1 MLLENVHA
9 NTRIL
14 KEFYFIVV
22 DATEYDTVFVVLIFC
37 SLLLMQRIAESL
49 IDYLGKIR
57 LVERENDGI
66 GP

>member
-49 IDYLGKIR
+49 IDYLRKIR
-57 LVERENDGI
+57 KVERENDGI

>member
-49 IDYLGKIR
+49 IDYLRKIK
-57 LVERENDGI
+57 
-66 GP
+66 